1 MKILRISGMHY
12 AKARSLPYECDLCLS
27 SMPYQEQLR
36 RFCLSFLHY
45 GDSLTFCLQK
55 YGYEGLE
62 ILYDVER
69 LQKKWAE
76 ENNCFYSHDNWQEEI
91 LFHQIQKIK
100 PDILFLQ
107 NAQTP
112 SFDIMKRRKDFFP
125 FLKRLIVF
133 RGYPETNRE
142 LLDYL
147 SLADMVLIGSPKLD
161 KICRRNHL
169 KPHLFPHYFDDRIL
183 NCLEEKPDKYD
194 VTFLGSSGYGFGW
207 VHQPRYYYLN
217 ELLKET
223 KIECW
228 LEETVM
234 GSSRWKEKTKRICET
249 FISHL
254 PDLILQKIHESQM
267 SHPSLQKLAFNGLAR
282 KESIRCKSTI
292 FPDIPLGQ
300 LFPDQCHPP
309 VFGLDMYQKLAGS
322 KISFNKHTFAASGT
336 VDNIRLF
343 QATGVGSCLLTD
355 FGSNLPELF
364 EADSEVVTY
373 SSIDECL
380 EKMRYLLENESTR
393 KRIAVNGQKRTLRD
407 HTASCRALQLH
418 DLIEAQ

>member
-12 AKARSLPYECDLCLS
+12 SKARSLPYECDLSLS
-27 SMPYQEQLR
+27 AMPYQEQLK

-45 GDSLTFCLQK
+45 GDSLTFSLGK
-55 YGYEGLE
+55 YGYEGSE

-76 ENNCFYSHDNWQEEI
+76 ENDCSYSNNWQEEI

-112 SFDIMKRRKDFFP
+112 SFEIMGRRKDFFP
-125 FLKRLIVF
+125 FLKLLIVF

-147 SLADMVLIGSPKLD
+147 SLADIVLIGSPKLE
-161 KICRRNHL
+161 KICRRKHL
-169 KPHLFPHYFDDRIL
+169 NPHLFPHYFDDRIL
-183 NCLEEKPDKYD
+183 DYLKKSPDKYD

-207 VHQPRYYYLN
+207 VHQPRYHYLN
-217 ELLKET
+217 ELLRKT

-228 LEETVM
+228 LEETVT
-234 GSSRWKEKTKRICET
+234 GSSRWKEKIKRICET
-249 FISHL
+249 FFSYV
-254 PDLILQKIHESQM
+254 PDPILHKIHEEM
-267 SHPSLQKLAFNGLAR
+267 SHPSVQKLAFNGLAR

-292 FPDIPLGQ
+292 FPDIPLSR
-300 LFPDQCHPP
+300 LFSHQCHPP
-309 VFGLDMYQKLAGS
+309 VFGLDMYQILAGS

-355 FGSNLPELF
+355 SGSNLPELF
-364 EADSEVVTY
+364 EVDREVVTY
-373 SSIDECL
+373 SSMDECL
-380 EKMRYLLENESTR
+380 EKMRYLLENESAR
-393 KRIAVNGQKRTLRD
+393 KRIADNGQKRTLRD
-407 HTASCRALQLH
+407 HTASRRALQLH
-418 DLIEAQ
+418 DLIQAQ